1 MSHSGRAEQRL
12 PPLPARLLPASHAA
26 PQVDLIALDPSV
38 QDANALLSSL
48 GAHQVHE
55 YAAIVRCLA
64 LGRQDAARGLVSRN
78 YTNLLAV
85 VARVS
90 GMATSLD
97 TLCDTL
103 EGLVAATSRVT
114 ENAPVV
120 AKDVEQSQHT
130 DEKDYQ
136 EEAAAILL
144 VAEAPRLADAALRP
158 SQYLSAAWTL
168 LAAEAAWSSLD
179 MSNFSYVAEQ
189 FSKLPQVRTAVVSRA
204 RCSLGD
210 LTRPSVVLQSAAALV
225 LLDNAS
231 VEEIVSLFHE
241 QCLGHVRD
249 ALMPH
254 NMPPEEAFVT
264 AVKALSNI
272 FFRTMDYTSRFFAS
286 HGHTC
291 ALYQLLMSNERSEWG
306 APLLDTTLHTQKN
319 ASVLQHLSPSIRSLD
334 YELPFKSAP
343 KEGDIAT
350 KCSTWVK
357 YVGGE
362 LKPLESLSIHIND
375 LDTIYKCRSLVETVI
390 SELHEF
396 VHELHVLRDSLLRIL
411 SDRENVLISQTLD
424 HTTAEFAQLV
434 DEALEHAEPPEW
446 PRDIAHVRPAHV
458 QALVAHVEGRMSHA
472 RGHRS
477 LPQTCDLLA
486 EILQSRTSHKE
497 PASIM
502 HICGA
507 LYESQALAMLLQDT
521 PTHMY
526 EKLERAH
533 TEAAK
538 IWAED
543 QVKTALQKYDASV
556 VHPGDYTPNY
566 PSESLLRVL
575 LSAIRAQRTAGVHG
589 GALPPPSLC
598 APLLS
603 AWASLPNVQSA
614 QNDWDIAFCS
624 YVLDASIRSG
634 TAGAEAEKAQK
645 ALADAGRGP
654 MDSHFARSVPIAAAQ
669 LSVTLAP
676 WLRHAPVPRSE
687 ASARASG
694 VPLANICTRFVP
706 G

>member
-1 MSHSGRAEQRL
+1 MSQSERAEQRL
-12 PPLPARLLPASHAA
+12 PPLPAQLLPAGHAA

-55 YAAIVRCLA
+55 YADIVRRLA

-85 VARVS
+85 AARVS
-90 GMATSLD
+90 DMATSID
-97 TLCDTL
+97 ILCGTL
-103 EGLVAATSRVT
+103 EGLVVAASRIA

-120 AKDVEQSQHT
+120 AKDVEQSQQT
-130 DEKDYQ
+130 DGKDYQ
-136 EEAAAILL
+136 AEAAAVLL
-144 VAEAPRLADAALRP
+144 VAEAPRLADAALRS

-179 MSNFSYVAEQ
+179 MSHFSYVAEK
-189 FSKLPQVRTAVVSRA
+189 FSKLPQVRAAVVSRA
-204 RCSLGD
+204 HGSLGD

-225 LLDNAS
+225 LLDGTN

-241 QCLGHVRD
+241 HCLVHVRD
-249 ALMPH
+249 ALMPR
-254 NMPPEEAFVT
+254 NAPPEEAFIT

-272 FFRTMDYTSRFFAS
+272 FFRTMDYTSRFFAP
-286 HGHTC
+286 HGNAC
-291 ALYQLLMSNERSEWG
+291 ALHQLLMSNERSEWG
-306 APLLDTTLHTQKN
+306 MPLLDTTLHTQKN
-319 ASVLQHLSPSIRSLD
+319 ASILQHLSPSVRSLS
-334 YELPFKSAP
+334 YELPFNSTP
-343 KEGDIAT
+343 NEGDIAE

-357 YVGGE
+357 CAEGQ
-362 LKPLESLSIHIND
+362 LQPLETFSIHISD
-375 LDTIYKCRSLVETVI
+375 LDTIYKCRSLVEEAI
-390 SELHEF
+390 SES
-396 VHELHVLRDSLLRIL
+396 VYELHVLRDSLLGIL
-411 SDRENVLISQTLD
+411 ADRENVLISQTLD
-424 HTTAEFAQLV
+424 RATAEFARLV
-434 DEALEHAEPPEW
+434 DEALEHNEVPAW
-446 PRDIAHVRPAHV
+446 PRTTAHARPAHI
-458 QALVAHVEGRMSHA
+458 QALAAHVEGRMSHA

-477 LPQTCDLLA
+477 LPQACDLLA
-486 EILQSRTSHKE
+486 EILQSRASHKE

-538 IWAED
+538 YWTED
-543 QVKTALQKYDASV
+543 QVKTALQKHDASM
-556 VHPGDYTPNY
+556 VHPSDYAPNY
-566 PSESLLRVL
+566 PSESLLRIL
-575 LSAIRAQRTAGVHG
+575 LSAIRAQRAAGVHG

-603 AWASLPNVQSA
+603 AWAALPYTQSS

-624 YVLDASIRSG
+624 YVLDSAIRSG
-634 TAGAEAEKAQK
+634 TAGAEAQKAQK
-645 ALADAGRGP
+645 ALADAGHGP

-694 VPLANICTRFVP
+694 VPLANICTRFVS

>member
-1 MSHSGRAEQRL
+1 MSQSGRAEQRL
-12 PPLPARLLPASHAA
+12 PPLPAQLLPASHAA

-38 QDANALLSSL
+38 QNANALFTSL

-55 YAAIVRCLA
+55 YADIVRRLA

-85 VARVS
+85 AARVS
-90 GMATSLD
+90 DMATSVD
-97 TLCDTL
+97 TLCGTL
-103 EGLVAATSRVT
+103 EGLVVATSRIA

-120 AKDVEQSQHT
+120 AKDVQQSQQT
-130 DEKDYQ
+130 DGKDCHA
-136 EEAAAILL
+136 EAAAVLL
-144 VAEAPRLADAALRP
+144 VAEAPRLADAALRS

-168 LAAEAAWSSLD
+168 LAAEAAWRSLD
-179 MSNFSYVAEQ
+179 MTHFSYVAEQ
-189 FSKLPQVRTAVVSRA
+189 FSKLPQIRATVVARA
-204 RCSLGD
+204 HGSLGD

-225 LLDNAS
+225 LLDGAS
-231 VEEIVSLFHE
+231 VEKIVSLFHE
-241 QCLGHVRD
+241 HCLGHVRD
-249 ALMPH
+249 ALKPR
-254 NMPPEEAFVT
+254 NAPPDEAFIT
-264 AVKALSNI
+264 AVKALSDI
-272 FFRTMDYTSRFFAS
+272 FFRTMDYTSRFFAP

-291 ALYQLLMSNERSEWG
+291 ALQQLLMSNERSEWG
-306 APLLDTTLHTQKN
+306 MPLLDTTLHTQKN
-319 ASVLQHLSPSIRSLD
+319 ASILEHLSPSVRSLD
-334 YELPFKSAP
+334 YELPFNSTP
-343 KEGDIAT
+343 NEGDIAE

-357 YVGGE
+357 CVGAQ
-362 LKPLESLSIHIND
+362 LHPLETLSIRISD
-375 LDTIYKCRSLVETVI
+375 LDTIYKCRSLVEAAI
-390 SELHEF
+390 SES
-396 VHELHVLRDSLLRIL
+396 VHELHILRDSLLGIL
-411 SDRENVLISQTLD
+411 ADRENVLISQTLD
-424 HTTAEFAQLV
+424 HATAKFAQLV
-434 DEALEHAEPPEW
+434 DEALEHNEVPEW
-446 PRDIAHVRPAHV
+446 PRNIAHARPARV
-458 QALVAHVEGRMSHA
+458 QALVSHVEGRMSHA

-477 LPQTCDLLA
+477 LPQACDLLA
-486 EILQSRTSHKE
+486 EILHSRTSHKE

-507 LYESQALAMLLQDT
+507 LYESETLSMLLQDT

-538 IWAED
+538 YWAED
-543 QVKTALQKYDASV
+543 QVKNALEKHDTSM

-566 PSESLLRVL
+566 PSESLLRIL
-575 LSAIRAQRTAGVHG
+575 LSAIRAQRAAGVHG

-603 AWASLPNVQSA
+603 AWAALPYTKSA

-624 YVLDASIRSG
+624 YVLDAAIRSG
-634 TAGAEAEKAQK
+634 TAGAEAERAQK
-645 ALADAGRGP
+645 ALADAGHEP

-676 WLRHAPVPRSE
+676 WLRHVPVLRSE